1 MLKKKSVL
9 FISAFV
15 ILALLFSLSTA
26 SAYPDMADNGSNN
39 TSTPEV
45 TTSSYGANVVIIQHL
60 IEVDQVTYPGYLGVV
75 ETIIYKNLGTE
86 NYSGPVYTYVQD
98 GAFNIAVT
106 KTEMAADGGRNTIEA
121 FQVSEN
127 VVGWNDI
134 ILSGPGMAPMYQ
146 IEYMVPAEPT
156 GKTTES
162 VTFTKK
168 LKYPTDVN
176 YIYMPITGMPALV
189 VKLEKSDGMKTTVLD
204 NDGCIINADLFEES
218 GNLETYNWFQP
229 LFVEISFELSKSN
242 PAGSDITLYLI
253 ILLVIIAVISY
264 VVLRGKSPAIKGL
277 EGKLGS
283 VLPKKQD
290 EGIYLEEEEF
300 EDDEDIE
307 DVLESDEAEA
317 EYEDEGDE
325 GIEEDL
331 EAEEDEVEEETSRQ
345 PSFEMNDIDN
355 LSLDEL
361 QTTKQAIINVL
372 LQLDED
378 HVSGVISEDEYND
391 IRDNYK
397 EKAKSIMVRIDMLE
411 NED

>member
-1 MLKKKSVL
+1 MLKQKSVL

-26 SAYPDMADNGSNN
+26 SAFPDNAINGSNS

-60 IEVDQVTYPGYLGVV
+60 IEVDQVTYPGYFRVV

-86 NYSGPVYTYVQD
+86 NYSGPIYTYVQN

-106 KTEMAADGGRNTIEA
+106 KTEMAADGGRNTIED
-121 FQVSEN
+121 FQISEN

-134 ILSGPGMAPMYQ
+134 ILSGTGMAPMYQ

-168 LKYPTDVN
+168 LKYPTNVN
-176 YIYMPITGMPALV
+176 YIYMPITGMRSLV
-189 VKLEKSDGMKTTVLD
+189 VKLVKSDGMKTTVLD
-204 NDGCIINADLFEES
+204 NEGSIINADFIEEN
-218 GNLETYNWFQP
+218 GNLETYYWDQP

-264 VVLRGKSPAIKGL
+264 VVLRGKNPAIKGL

-307 DVLESDEAEA
+307 DDLESDED
-317 EYEDEGDE
+317 EYEGDE
-325 GIEEDL
+325 EI
-331 EAEEDEVEEETSRQ
+331 EEDEVEEETSRQ
-345 PSFEMNDIDN
+345 PSLETDDIDN

-361 QTTKQAIINVL
+361 KTTKQAIFNVL
-372 LQLDED
+372 LKLDED
-378 HVSGVISEDEYND
+378 HVSGIISEDEYND

-397 EKAKSIMVRIDMLE
+397 EKAKDIMIRIDVLE

>member
-1 MLKKKSVL
+1 MLKQNSVL

-15 ILALLFSLSTA
+15 ILALLFSLSTS
-26 SAYPDMADNGSNN
+26 SAYPNIPINGSNN

-45 TTSSYGANVVIIQHL
+45 AVSSYGANVVIIQHL
-60 IEVDQVTYPGYLGVV
+60 IEVDQVTYPGYFRIV

-98 GAFNIAVT
+98 GAFNIAVS
-106 KTEMAADGGRNTIEA
+106 KQEMASGGGTNTIEA

-134 ILSGPGMAPMYQ
+134 ILSGTGMAPMYQ

-156 GKTTES
+156 GKTTGS

-176 YIYMPITGMPALV
+176 YIYMPITGMRSLV

-204 NDGCIINADLFEES
+204 NEGSIINADFFEEI
-218 GNLETYNWFQP
+218 GNLETYYWDLP
-229 LFVEISFELSKSN
+229 PFVEITFELSKSN

-253 ILLVIIAVISY
+253 ILLVIIAVIGY
-264 VVLRGKSPAIKGL
+264 VVLRGKSPAIKDL
-277 EGKLGS
+277 EDKLGS

-307 DVLESDEAEA
+307 DDLESDDEK
-317 EYEDEGDE
+317 YEGDE
-325 GIEEDL
+325 EIEEDL

-345 PSFEMNDIDN
+345 PSLGMNDIEN

-361 QTTKQAIINVL
+361 KTTKQAIFNVL
-372 LQLDED
+372 LKLDED
-378 HVSGVISEDEYND
+378 HVSGIISEDEYND

-397 EKAKSIMVRIDMLE
+397 EKVKSIMVRIDVLE

>member
-1 MLKKKSVL
+1 MLKQKSVL

-15 ILALLFSLSTA
+15 ILALLFSLSAA
-26 SAYPDMADNGSNN
+26 SAFPDNAINGSNS

-45 TTSSYGANVVIIQHL
+45 ITSSYGANVVIIQHL
-60 IEVDQVTYPGYLGVV
+60 IEVDQVTYPGYFRVV

-86 NYSGPVYTYVQD
+86 NYSGPIYTYVQN

-106 KTEMAADGGRNTIEA
+106 KTEMAADGGRNTIED
-121 FQVSEN
+121 FQISEN

-134 ILSGPGMAPMYQ
+134 ILSGTGMAPMYQ

-162 VTFTKK
+162 VTFIKK
-168 LKYPTDVN
+168 LKYPTNVN
-176 YIYMPITGMPALV
+176 YIYMPITGMRSLV
-189 VKLEKSDGMKTTVLD
+189 VKLVKSDGMKTTVLD
-204 NDGCIINADLFEES
+204 NEGSIINADFIEEN
-218 GNLETYNWFQP
+218 GNLETYYWDQP

-242 PAGSDITLYLI
+242 PAGSDITMYLI

-264 VVLRGKSPAIKGL
+264 VVLRGKNPAIKGL
-277 EGKLGS
+277 EEKLGS
-283 VLPKKQD
+283 VLAKKQD

-307 DVLESDEAEA
+307 DDLESDED
-317 EYEDEGDE
+317 EYEGDE
-325 GIEEDL
+325 EI
-331 EAEEDEVEEETSRQ
+331 EEDEVEEETSRQ
-345 PSFEMNDIDN
+345 PSLETDDIDD

-361 QTTKQAIINVL
+361 KTTKQAIFNVL
-372 LQLDED
+372 LKLDED
-378 HVSGVISEDEYND
+378 HVSGIISEDEYND

-397 EKAKSIMVRIDMLE
+397 EKAKDIMIRIDVLE

>member
-1 MLKKKSVL
+1 MLTRNSVL
-9 FISAFV
+9 FISVFV

-26 SAYPDMADNGSNN
+26 SAYAYMADNGSNS
-39 TSTPEV
+39 TSTIEV

-60 IEVDQVTYPGYLGVV
+60 IEIDQVTYPGYLRVV

-98 GAFNIAVT
+98 GAFNVAVA
-106 KTEMAADGGRNTIEA
+106 KMEMATGGGKNTVET
-121 FQVSEN
+121 FPVSEN

-134 ILSGPGMAPMYQ
+134 IMLGPGMAPMYQ
-146 IEYMVPAEPT
+146 IEYMIPSEPT

-168 LKYPTDVN
+168 LKYPTNVN

-204 NDGCIINADLFEES
+204 IDGSKIDADFFEES
-218 GNLETYNWFQP
+218 GNSETYNWFQP
-229 LFVEISFELSKSN
+229 LFVDISFELSKSN

-253 ILLVIIAVISY
+253 ILLVIIAVIGY
-264 VVLRGKSPAIKGL
+264 PVLRGRSPAIKGL

-300 EDDEDIE
+300 EEEQDIE
-307 DVLESDEAEA
+307 DDP
-317 EYEDEGDE
+317 
-325 GIEEDL
+325 
-331 EAEEDEVEEETSRQ
+331 EAEEDEVEVEEETSRQ
-345 PSFEMNDIDN
+345 PSLEINDIEN

-361 QTTKQAIINVL
+361 RTAKHAISNVIIK
-372 LQLDED
+372 LDED
-378 HVSGVISEDEYND
+378 HVSGIISEDEYND

-397 EKAKSIMVRIDMLE
+397 EKAKDIMIRIDVLE

>member
-1 MLKKKSVL
+1 MLKQNSVL
-9 FISAFV
+9 LISAFV
-15 ILALLFSLSTA
+15 ILALLFSLSTS
-26 SAYPDMADNGSNN
+26 SAYPNIPINGSNN

-45 TTSSYGANVVIIQHL
+45 AVSSYGANVVIIQHL
-60 IEVDQVTYPGYLGVV
+60 IEVDQITYPGYFRVV

-98 GAFNIAVT
+98 GAFNIAVSRQ
-106 KTEMAADGGRNTIEA
+106 EMAAEGGRNTIEH
-121 FQVSEN
+121 FKVSEN

-134 ILSGPGMAPMYQ
+134 ILSGTGMAPMYK

-176 YIYMPITGMPALV
+176 YIYMPITGMRSLV

-204 NDGCIINADLFEES
+204 NERSIINADFIEES
-218 GNLETYNWFQP
+218 GNLETYYWDLP
-229 LFVEISFELSKSN
+229 PFVEISFELSKSN

-253 ILLVIIAVISY
+253 ILLVIIAVIGY

-277 EGKLGS
+277 EDKLGS

-307 DVLESDEAEA
+307 DDLESDED

-325 GIEEDL
+325 DIEEDL
-331 EAEEDEVEEETSRQ
+331 EAEEDEVIEETSRQ
-345 PSFEMNDIDN
+345 PSLGMNDIEN

-361 QTTKQAIINVL
+361 KTTKQAIFNVL
-372 LQLDED
+372 LKLDED
-378 HVSGVISEDEYND
+378 HVSGIISEDEYND

-397 EKAKSIMVRIDMLE
+397 EKAKSIMIRIDVLE

>member
-1 MLKKKSVL
+1 MLKRNSVL

-15 ILALLFSLSTA
+15 ILALLFSLSTT
-26 SAYPDMADNGSNN
+26 SAHEYWANN
-39 TSTPEV
+39 ESGNTTEV
-45 TTSSYGANVVIIQHL
+45 TTSSYGANVVIIRHL
-60 IEVDQVTYPGYLGVV
+60 IEIDQVTYPGYFGVA

-86 NYSGPVYTYVQD
+86 NYSGPIYTYVQD
-98 GAFNIAVT
+98 GAFNIAVS
-106 KTEMAADGGRNTIEA
+106 KTEMAAGGGRNPIEA

-134 ILSGPGMAPMYQ
+134 IMSGPGMAPMYQ
-146 IEYMVPAEPT
+146 IEYMVPAEST

-168 LKYPTDVN
+168 LKYPTNVN
-176 YIYMPITGMPALV
+176 YIYMPITGMPALI

-204 NDGCIINADLFEES
+204 NDGSKIEADFFEES
-218 GNLETYNWFQP
+218 GNSETYNWFQP

-253 ILLVIIAVISY
+253 ILLVIIAVIGY
-264 VVLRGKSPAIKGL
+264 VVLRGKSPAIKGM
-277 EGKLGS
+277 EDKLGS

-290 EGIYLEEEEF
+290 DEIYLEEEEF
-300 EDDEDIE
+300 EDDEGMEE
-307 DVLESDEAEA
+307 DWESDD
-317 EYEDEGDE
+317 DESGEDE
-325 GIEEDL
+325 GIEEDG

-345 PSFEMNDIDN
+345 PSPGMDDIEA

-361 QTTKQAIINVL
+361 KTTKQAIFKVL
-372 LQLDED
+372 HKLDED
-378 HVSGVISEDEYND
+378 YVSGIISEDEHND
-391 IRDNYK
+391 IRDNYM
-397 EKAKSIMVRIDMLE
+397 ERAKDIMTRIDALE

>member
-1 MLKKKSVL
+1 MLKQNSVL

-15 ILALLFSLSTA
+15 ILALLFSFSTA
-26 SAYPDMADNGSNN
+26 SAYPDMAINGSNN

-45 TTSSYGANVVIIQHL
+45 TASLYGANIVIIQHL
-60 IEVDQVTYPGYLGVV
+60 IEVDQVTYPGYFRIV
-75 ETIIYKNLGTE
+75 ETIIYKNLGTK
-86 NYSGPVYTYVQD
+86 NYSGPIYTYVQD
-98 GAFNIAVT
+98 GAFNIAVSRQ
-106 KTEMAADGGRNTIEA
+106 EMAADGGKNTIEA

-134 ILSGPGMAPMYQ
+134 ILSGTGMAPMYQ

-168 LKYPTDVN
+168 LKYPTNVN
-176 YIYMPITGMPALV
+176 YIYMPITGMRSLV
-189 VKLEKSDGMKTTVLD
+189 VKLVKSDAMKTTVLD
-204 NDGCIINADLFEES
+204 NEGSIINADFIEES
-218 GNLETYNWFQP
+218 GNLETYYWDQP
-229 LFVEISFELSKSN
+229 LFVEITFELSKSN
-242 PAGSDITLYLI
+242 PVGSDITLYLI
-253 ILLVIIAVISY
+253 ILLVIISVIGY

-277 EGKLGS
+277 EDKLGS

-290 EGIYLEEEEF
+290 EDIYLEEEEF

-307 DVLESDEAEA
+307 DVLESDDAED
-317 EYEDEGDE
+317 EYEDEGNE
-325 GIEEDL
+325 GIKEDL
-331 EAEEDEVEEETSRQ
+331 EAEEDEAEEETSRQ
-345 PSFEMNDIDN
+345 PSLETNDIEN

-361 QTTKQAIINVL
+361 KTTKQAIFNVL
-372 LQLDED
+372 LKLDED
-378 HVSGVISEDEYND
+378 HVSGIISEDEYND

-397 EKAKSIMVRIDMLE
+397 EKAKDIMIRIDVLE

>member
-1 MLKKKSVL
+1 MLKRNSVL

-15 ILALLFSLSTA
+15 ILALLFSFSTA
-26 SAYPDMADNGSNN
+26 SAYPNMSINGNN
-39 TSTPEV
+39 STSTPEV
-45 TTSSYGANVVIIQHL
+45 TTSSYGANVVIIRHL
-60 IEVDQVTYPGYLGVV
+60 IEIDQVTYPGYFRVA

-98 GAFNIAVT
+98 GAFNVAVT
-106 KTEMAADGGRNTIEA
+106 KQVMAADGGGNPIEA

-134 ILSGPGMAPMYQ
+134 ILSGPGMPPMYQ
-146 IEYMVPAEPT
+146 IEYMVPAELT

-168 LKYPTDVN
+168 LKYPTNVN
-176 YIYMPITGMPALV
+176 YIYMPITGMPALI

-204 NDGCIINADLFEES
+204 NDGIKINADFFEES
-218 GNLETYNWFQP
+218 GNSETYNWFQP

-242 PAGSDITLYLI
+242 MGGSDITLYLL
-253 ILLVIIAVISY
+253 ILLVIIIVIGY
-264 VVLRGKSPAIKGL
+264 PVLRGKSPAIKSL

-290 EGIYLEEEEF
+290 EEIYLEEEEF
-300 EDDEDIE
+300 EDDEDLE
-307 DVLESDEAEA
+307 DDLESDDD
-317 EYEDEGDE
+317 EYEGDE
-325 GIEEDL
+325 EIEDDL

-345 PSFEMNDIDN
+345 PSPGMNDIEA

-361 QTTKQAIINVL
+361 KTTKQAIFKVL
-372 LQLDED
+372 LKLDED
-378 HVSGVISEDEYND
+378 YVSGIISEDEHND
-391 IRDNYK
+391 IRDNYM
-397 EKAKSIMVRIDMLE
+397 ERAKDIMTRIDNLE

>member
-1 MLKKKSVL
+1 MLKQKSVL

-60 IEVDQVTYPGYLGVV
+60 IEVDQVTYPGYFRVV

-86 NYSGPVYTYVQD
+86 NYSGPIYTYVQN

-106 KTEMAADGGRNTIEA
+106 KTEMAADGGRNTIED
-121 FQVSEN
+121 FQISEN

-134 ILSGPGMAPMYQ
+134 ILSGTGMAPMYQ

-168 LKYPTDVN
+168 LKYPTNVN
-176 YIYMPITGMPALV
+176 YIYMPITGMRSLV
-189 VKLEKSDGMKTTVLD
+189 VKLVKSDGMKTTVLD
-204 NDGCIINADLFEES
+204 NEGSIINADFIEEN
-218 GNLETYNWFQP
+218 GNLETYYWDQP

-264 VVLRGKSPAIKGL
+264 VVLRGKNPAIKGL
-277 EGKLGS
+277 EEKLGS
-283 VLPKKQD
+283 VLAKKQD

-307 DVLESDEAEA
+307 DDLESDED
-317 EYEDEGDE
+317 EYEGDE
-325 GIEEDL
+325 EI
-331 EAEEDEVEEETSRQ
+331 EEDEVEEETSRQ
-345 PSFEMNDIDN
+345 PSLETDDIDD

-361 QTTKQAIINVL
+361 KTTKQAIFNVL
-372 LQLDED
+372 LKLDED
-378 HVSGVISEDEYND
+378 HVSGIISEDEYND

-397 EKAKSIMVRIDMLE
+397 EKAKDIMIRIDVLE